1 DIGGT
6 LADQTDLNTALGNK
20 ANTDAS
26 NFTATGKSTI
36 AELPMPSDSYVDLT
50 PVASG
55 SLLVTAPAN
64 GYVYLEGTATTSVSY
79 CSLDVN
85 HTYAKIS
92 WCTAGVTNGL
102 CAFVPVRKGADVYMS
117 AYAFATTFCK
127 FIYAEGE
134 I

>member
-1 DIGGT
+1 MSIRQGNNYIAGTPDISG
-6 LADQTDLNTALGNK
+6 K
-20 ANTDAS
+20 ANTDAD

-64 GYVYLEGTATTSVSY
+64 GYVYLEGTATTSLSY
-79 CSLDVN
+79 CALDVN
-85 HTYAKIS
+85 HIYSQIS
-92 WCTAGVTNGL
+92 WCTSGATNGL
-102 CAFVPVRKGADVYMS
+102 CAFVPVRKGADVYMG
-117 AYAFATTFCK
+117 AYNFATTYCK

>member
-1 DIGGT
+1 MSIRQGNNLIAGTPDISG
-6 LADQTDLNTALGNK
+6 K

-36 AELPMPSDSYVDLT
+36 AELPMPSGSYVDLT

-64 GYVYLEGTATTSVSY
+64 GYVYLEGTATTSTSY
-79 CSLDVN
+79 CSLVVN
-85 HTYAKIS
+85 NIYSQIS

-102 CAFVPVRKGADVYMS
+102 SAFVPVRKGANVYMG
-117 AYAFATTFCK
+117 AYSFATTYCK